1 MNCLKKIASISL
13 LLLLVFNWCGYR
25 FVFNWMQ
32 EKADAKLE
40 AKLDQHNYDE
50 SELLEISVP
59 LNMPYQTDRT
69 DFERV
74 DGEIEIGGIHYKYV
88 KRKVENGQLVLKC
101 IPNHGKQL
109 VMNARDAF
117 FQLVNDIQQ
126 ETPAKK
132 STSSTGMAKLN
143 ISDYEEQI
151 INQWGCATIAVI
163 KNYPVPANQNFSSNN
178 FHNSPEQPPEFTT
191 L

>member
-1 MNCLKKIASISL
+1 LKKIASISL
-13 LLLLVFNWCGYR
+13 LVLLVFNWCGYR
-25 FVFNWMQ
+25 FVFNWVQ
-32 EKADAKLE
+32 QKADARLE
-40 AKLDQHNYDE
+40 AKLDQHNYQE

-59 LNMPYQTDRT
+59 LNMPYQTDRS

-74 DGEIEIGGIHYKYV
+74 DGEIEIGGVHYKYV

-101 IPNHGKQL
+101 IPNHLKQQ

-132 STSSTGMAKLN
+132 SSSSPGIAKLN

-151 INQWGCATIAVI
+151 INQLGCATAKAVI
-163 KNYPVPANQNFSSNN
+163 KYYPASRNQNFSSNN
-178 FHNSPEQPPEFTT
+178 FHRSPEQPPEFTT